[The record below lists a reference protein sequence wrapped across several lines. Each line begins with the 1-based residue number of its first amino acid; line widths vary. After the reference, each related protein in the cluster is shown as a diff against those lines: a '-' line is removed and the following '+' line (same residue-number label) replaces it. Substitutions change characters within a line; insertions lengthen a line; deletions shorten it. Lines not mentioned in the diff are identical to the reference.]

1 MNVETTTG
9 AGVTGAQLGK
19 LLAITPRRV
28 RQLRDD
34 GVFRQFPDGAYDV
47 DECARAL
54 AVVRAGRGSPA
65 CRALF
70 DDVEQLTHVV
80 ERGLERLERLP
91 QAERFAV
98 AAREVG
104 PAIGRLAHMLN
115 TIAATAPDGPRREF
129 EQNYVKALCGT
140 ATASMLAA
148 LGAALDE
155 QESVNA

>member
-1 MNVETTTG
+1 MNVETTGTATG
-9 AGVTGAQLGK
+9 GE
-19 LLAITPRRV
+19 LARSLNITARRV

-34 GVFRQFPDGAYDV
+34 GVFRQLPDGAYDV

-54 AVVRAGRGSPA
+54 TVIRAGRGSPA

-91 QAERFAV
+91 QAERLSA

-104 PAIGRLAHMLN
+104 TAIGRLAHLLSVV
-115 TIAATAPDGPRREF
+115 AATAPTEDRRTF
-129 EQNYVKALCGT
+129 EKQYVAALCGT
-140 ATASMLAA
+140 ATAALLKS

-155 QESVNA
+155 QESVNG